1 MYCAISSAWYPMIS
15 IFQKISNTFAR
26 MGPSE
31 TNAGASGDAAAAEA
45 ASQQLSQG
53 AAIVLNART
62 SAVYNILQ
70 DQFAAKVL

>member
-1 MYCAISSAWYPMIS
+1 MIS

-31 TNAGASGDAAAAEA
+31 TNAGASGDAAAEA